1 MKKKYLAFCIENL
14 KTLGQKIHAHEFLL
28 EKICESFDKL
38 FIINTENLRF
48 LKQKNNTYNKRD
60 FFINKKNSKFIIKNK
75 KLKLP
80 KNIEFFNPQN
90 VKEFK
95 NFMQDKNIIAINSF
109 GRTFNDLK
117 IHFLFKYF
125 NIKQVQISDTGNLQ
139 GEPFLIKK
147 YNIFAWFN
155 KFNHNFGHI
164 ITVALSN
171 LGLVPKIDIR
181 FISGKKTFDFLKKN
195 SLFKRLNFFYCK
207 KHILIN
213 SKSYDHLASNNPKV
227 SEDKI
232 VLLDLMFNHPELIQ
246 MGSTPKSNIVKEF
259 YNKTNKLLKLLEK
272 NYKKKVVI
280 CVHPKDDLNN
290 KKKIFNKFKVVKYE
304 TQKNIIESFIV
315 LFFNTAAI
323 VDAIL
328 LNKKIILLESNLM
341 DKNSLRFGGDYH
353 KKAGIFKINLDNYEF
368 KNKKTLLNHL
378 NKSKIHQLSYVQ
390 SYLTPDANNLG
401 FEKIIKTIKNRFF

>member
-14 KTLGQKIHAHEFLL
+14 KTLGQTIHTHEFLL

-48 LKQKNNTYNKRD
+48 LKQKNNSYNKRD

-125 NIKQVQISDTGNLQ
+125 NIKQVQISDVGNLQ
-139 GEPFLIKK
+139 SEIFPVTK
-147 YNIFAWFN
+147 YNVVPWLN
-155 KFNHNFGHI
+155 KLNHDFGHI

-171 LGLVPKIDIR
+171 FGLVRKIDIK
-181 FISGKKTFDFLKKN
+181 FTSSKKTFKSLRKN
-195 SLFKRLNFFYCK
+195 SLFKKLNLFYCK
-207 KHILIN
+207 EHILIN
-213 SKSYDHLASNNPKV
+213 SRSYDYLTLNNPKI
-227 SEDKI
+227 SENKI
-232 VLLDLMFNHPELIQ
+232 VLLDLMFNNPEFIE
-246 MGSTPKSNIVKEF
+246 MGSVSKPKIVKKF
-259 YNKTNKLLKLLEK
+259 YNKINELLKLLEK

-280 CVHPKDDLNN
+280 CLHPKDNLNI
-290 KKKIFNKFKVVKYE
+290 KKKIFNKFKVVKYA
-304 TQKNIIESFIV
+304 TQKNIIESFMV
-315 LFFNTAAI
+315 LFFDTAAI

-328 LNKKIILLESNLM
+328 FKKKIIVLQSNLM
-341 DKNSLRFGGDYH
+341 DKNSVNIGGDYQ

-368 KNKKTLLNHL
+368 KSKKALLSQL
-378 NKSKIHQLSYVQ
+378 NKSKINQLSYIK
-390 SYLTPDANNLG
+390 SYLAPDGNNLG
-401 FEKIIKTIKNRFF
+401 FEKIIRIIKDRFF

>member
-1 MKKKYLAFCIENL
+1 MKKKYLALCIGDL
-14 KTLGQKIHAHEFLL
+14 KSLGQTIHGYKFLL
-28 EKICESFDKL
+28 EKFCKNFDKL

-90 VKEFK
+90 VKEFT

-125 NIKQVQISDTGNLQ
+125 NIKQVQISDFGNLQ
-139 GEPFLIKK
+139 SEIFPVTK
-147 YNIFAWFN
+147 YNIVPWLN
-155 KFNHNFGHI
+155 KLNHDFGHI

-171 LGLVPKIDIR
+171 FGLVPKIDIR
-181 FISGKKTFDFLKKN
+181 FICSKKTFKVLKKN
-195 SLFKRLNFFYCK
+195 SLFKKLNLFYCK
-207 KHILIN
+207 EHILIN
-213 SKSYDHLASNNPKV
+213 SKSYDYLTLNNPKI
-227 SEDKI
+227 SENKI
-232 VLLDLMFNHPELIQ
+232 VLLDLMFNHPEFIE
-246 MGSTPKSNIVKEF
+246 MGSAPKSEIIKKF
-259 YNKTNKLLKLLEK
+259 YNKINALLKLLEK

-280 CVHPKDDLNN
+280 CLHPKDDLNI
-290 KKKIFNKFKVVKYE
+290 KKKIFNKFKVVKYATKE
-304 TQKNIIESFIV
+304 NIIESFIV
-315 LFFNTAAI
+315 LFFDSSAV

-328 LNKKIILLESNLM
+328 LKKKIIVLQSNLM
-341 DKNSLRFGGDYH
+341 YKNSVNIGGDYQ

-368 KNKKTLLNHL
+368 KSKKALLSQL
-378 NKSKIHQLSYVQ
+378 NKSKINQLNYTK
-390 SYLTPDANNLG
+390 SYLAPDGNNLG
-401 FEKIIKTIKNRFF
+401 FEKIIKTIKSRFF